1 MSAGRD
7 VRGIKRGHQFDKVEM
22 VVFCEP
28 AESGTWLEFMTE
40 RAEEVLQKLEIPSR
54 VLELCT
60 GDLAFQ
66 AVRGFD
72 VEAWSPGVGEWLEV
86 SSASD
91 CGDFQADRANI
102 RFRRDEKAKPE
113 YPHLLN
119 ASGVALPRLMISVIE
134 NYQQPDGSVVI
145 PEVVRPYMGGRDKI
159 APGEF
164 PLF

>member
-1 MSAGRD
+1 
-7 VRGIKRGHQFDKVEM
+7 
-22 VVFCEP
+22 
-28 AESGTWLEFMTE
+28 MTE
-40 RAEEVLQKLEIPSR
+40 RAEEVLTKLEIPSR
-54 VLELCT
+54 VLELCS
-60 GDLAFQ
+60 GELAFQ

-91 CGDFQADRANI
+91 CGDFQAERANI
-102 RFRRDEKAKPE
+102 RFRREEGGRPE

-119 ASGVALPRLMISVIE
+119 ASGLALPRLMIAVIE

-145 PEVVRPYMGGRDKI
+145 PEAVRSYMGGREKI

-164 PLF
+164 AL